1 MERDTRF
8 TIARES
14 TSPQRSMA
22 RGRKKQKVPR
32 MNDKLLDD
40 IRPMIWSAQVIA
52 PAAVDANVTVLM
64 RVSYR
69 TLEEICGALFEDRA
83 PAVAQP
89 RLS

>member
-1 MERDTRF
+1 
-8 TIARES
+8 
-14 TSPQRSMA
+14 MA
-22 RGRKKQKVPR
+22 RHLIRNRVPR
-32 MNDKLLDD
+32 MEDMRIDD

-52 PAAVDANVTVLM
+52 PAAADANVTVLM